1 MVNISAGNRLYL
13 YHLLSR
19 ELGVGRQV
27 LLARAEEVLAADGIV
42 PEDLGCADMRQ
53 LCEQLGE
60 FVKLTAFRKGHVYA
74 TVLAYE
80 EYDRALARLAGTT
93 DSKAASSG
101 KPWKRRKGAKTLKPV
116 KPRHVERV
124 VSTEPEVVVEA
135 EPEPAVE
142 PEPTVEP
149 MPAVEVEPTAE
160 VEPAAVAE
168 PEPAPEPAPVAAA
181 EPEPEPAPEPEP
193 VAAPEPAP
201 APTPKSGSIS
211 LTITYTPKQKPTE
224 NAGVPQV
231 QDDLPQDFHADVRC
245 PNEQLSVLYQVLPH
259 DVDPLATLEEDFRVA
274 RSTGTTQGT
283 RSTVSFSLRYLQA
296 DGSTPVRVTLHRSA
310 RPVMG
315 KRWTLAEVDAGSPED
330 VGIEGLSA
338 PEHGAWLAFLQAS
351 GGREHPDPERALAQ
365 TIVLGPWED
374 VLARLSSLAAPEDW
388 GPENRVLHDYL
399 TMTFAHVQA
408 EGALA
413 IRPDGSAASFDT
425 GLLDA
430 AGHPIY
436 AQLTPHPSD
445 IPWAL
450 TGFSTAGSAPLA
462 RYAIPA
468 ALGSLDPALP
478 APPFSAADAVARNP
492 RMATAAYDPISN
504 EVRLLV
510 PHDGA
515 ALALG
520 LGPGGYVAVATLG
533 LADAYSCAR
542 VLGAEQPSWLAAGLK
557 A

>member
-13 YHLLSR
+13 YQLLSR
-19 ELGVGRQV
+19 GLGVGRQV
-27 LLARAEEVLAADGIV
+27 LLTRAEEVLAADGIV

-60 FVKLTAFRKGHVYA
+60 FVKLTAFRKGHVYT
-74 TVLAYE
+74 TVLACE
-80 EYDRALARLAGTT
+80 EYDRALARLAGTS
-93 DSKAASSG
+93 DSKAAASG
-101 KPWKRRKGAKTLKPV
+101 KPWKRRKGAKALKPV

-124 VSTEPEVVVEA
+124 VSTEPEVVVGA
-135 EPEPAVE
+135 EPV
-142 PEPTVEP
+142 
-149 MPAVEVEPTAE
+149 VEVEL
-160 VEPAAVAE
+160 AAVTE
-168 PEPAPEPAPVAAA
+168 TEPAPEPAAIA
-181 EPEPEPAPEPEP
+181 EPAPAPEPAPELEPELEPAPEPEP
-193 VAAPEPAP
+193 TPAP
-201 APTPKSGSIS
+201 APAPKSGSIS
-211 LTITYTPKQKPTE
+211 LTITYTPEPKPAE
-224 NAGVPQV
+224 SAAVPQV

-274 RSTGTTQGT
+274 RSTGTTEGT

-310 RPVMG
+310 RPVTG

-338 PEHGAWLAFLQAS
+338 PEHGAWSAFLKAS
-351 GGREHPDPERALAQ
+351 GGREHPDPERELAQ

-388 GPENRVLHDYL
+388 GPESRVLRDYL

-408 EGALA
+408 EGALSVRA
-413 IRPDGSAASFDT
+413 DGSAAGFDT

-436 AQLTPHPSD
+436 AQLAPHPSD
-445 IPWAL
+445 TPWAL

-462 RYAIPA
+462 RYAVPP

-504 EVRLLV
+504 KVRLLV

-520 LGPGGYVAVATLG
+520 LGPEGYVAVATLG